1 MLVLPKHK
9 FSARAP
15 SLDFPF
21 NYLQGRHENESEAPA
36 YGKETEGYLL
46 VNNGPHFMLPPSGNG
61 FDSIIEEHWLIF
73 SSGPQGTLGI
83 KWKQ

>member
-1 MLVLPKHK
+1 MSVLPTQQ

-15 SLDFPF
+15 SLYFPF
-21 NYLQGRHENESEAPA
+21 NYLQRRHENGSEAPA

-46 VNNGPHFMLPPSGNG
+46 VNNGLHFMLPPSGNG

-73 SSGPQGTLGI
+73 NSGPQGTLDI
-83 KWKQ
+83 K